1 MHIYSK
7 LLTFFSCQYLCI
19 HQFIQLIMQT
29 ASKVTLVSVDD
40 AKLFKK
46 IVMRFKH
53 NCMEMKLLLE
63 RNKHKKGF
71 DSIDTKEFT
80 AFNEEHIVK
89 AID

>member
-1 MHIYSK
+1 
-7 LLTFFSCQYLCI
+7 
-19 HQFIQLIMQT
+19 MQT